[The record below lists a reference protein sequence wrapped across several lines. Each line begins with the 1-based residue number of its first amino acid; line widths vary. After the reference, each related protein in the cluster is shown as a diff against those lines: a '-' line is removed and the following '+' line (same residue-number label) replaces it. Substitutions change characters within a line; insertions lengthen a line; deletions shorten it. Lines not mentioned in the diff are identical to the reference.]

1 MVNVSEATVSSPSP
15 GDSAINNTTVPQ
27 EHFDIIVLIPGS
39 IFLLIDII
47 IVGGNLLV
55 LMAVHRHPK
64 LKKSVTTY
72 FVINL
77 AFSDLLLGL
86 VVLPFS
92 AILDILDSW
101 PFGKILCIIWARL
114 DVFCCTLSNLTLCVI
129 SVDRYIGVTRPLRY
143 TVIMTRQKVI
153 LLIGIVWLCSVAM
166 TVPPLFGWGTS
177 APPDPSNCHHNM
189 DTGYVFFS
197 AFGLFFLPSIIMSCL
212 YLRIFQIVK
221 RNLRAMKTG
230 IKAAGSGSNDINLR
244 IHRARPKRVR
254 DTCEIKTNSSFISNA
269 SDDSGSDV
277 SVVTDLSN
285 SAAQVYAITATK
297 TTEIDADVPASPSFY
312 DNTKSKNEAVSSMRR
327 RIACFKQENKAAI
340 TLGRVVGAFIVCWL
354 PFFVY
359 LPLDAA
365 TDVEF
370 PDIVL
375 EVTFWLGYVNSAIN
389 PFIYAYSSPE
399 FRKAFMR
406 ILKCRHQRKVYH

>member
-1 MVNVSEATVSSPSP
+1 
-15 GDSAINNTTVPQ
+15 
-27 EHFDIIVLIPGS
+27 
-39 IFLLIDII
+39 
-47 IVGGNLLV
+47 
-55 LMAVHRHPK
+55 MAVHWHPK

-77 AFSDLLLGL
+77 AFADLLLGI

-92 AILDILDSW
+92 AILDVLDSW

-143 TVIMTRQKVI
+143 TVIMTRRKVI
-153 LLIGIVWLCSVAM
+153 LLIVAVWICSVAM

-177 APPDPSNCHHNM
+177 APPNPSICFHNM
-189 DTGYVFFS
+189 DPGYVFFS
-197 AFGLFFLPSIIMSCL
+197 AFGLFFLPTIIMSCL

-221 RNLRAMKTG
+221 RNLRAMKSG
-230 IKAAGSGSNDINLR
+230 VKSMGSGSNDINLR
-244 IHRARPKRVR
+244 IHRARPKRIHNVSEGR
-254 DTCEIKTNSSFISNA
+254 NNRSFISNG
-269 SDDSGSDV
+269 SDDSGSDISVITDV
-277 SVVTDLSN
+277 SNTT
-285 SAAQVYAITATK
+285 AHIYAIAATK
-297 TTEIDADVPASPSFY
+297 TNETDVDIHMSPVHCDISR
-312 DNTKSKNEAVSSMRR
+312 NKNEAVSSMKK

-370 PDIVL
+370 PDIVR
-375 EVTFWLGYVNSAIN
+375 EGTFWLGYVNSAIN
-389 PFIYAYSSPE
+389 PFIYAYSSLE
-399 FRKAFMR
+399 FRKAFAR
-406 ILKCRHQRKVYH
+406 ILKCRLKRKAYY